1 MSRVRVLAQRR
12 EGFSL
17 VETVVAMLVGTVAL
31 ISLAAVMVSTA
42 AVQSV
47 SLSRMELTSIGE
59 TKLDELRAFT
69 ALRSADT
76 VQLAIGGD
84 LTSNVANHWEQLT
97 SARGRQYTLRWQVA
111 AGLNGTRDVTLRVAP
126 SAGAHNEVAYRDLRV
141 LIASE

>member
-1 MSRVRVLAQRR
+1 MSHSRVLEQRR

-59 TKLDELRAFT
+59 TKLDEMRAFT

-76 VQLAIGGD
+76 VQLAIGGS
-84 LTSNVANHWEQLT
+84 LTSNVANHWEQIT
-97 SARGRQYTLRWQVA
+97 SARGRPYTLRWQVA

-126 SAGAHNEVAYRDLRV
+126 SAGGRNEVAYRDLRV
-141 LIASE
+141 LIAAE